1 MRRIAC
7 MCLSLVM
14 FFLLVGCGRK
24 EETVNLPVLD
34 EETRISI
41 ESQWWWRYQYERDVN
56 FLPYWYT
63 EMTRSGL
70 DGVRYYGRYGCFD
83 VWYAP
88 TAIGTPMTRDI
99 CGIPF
104 SSGNEFV
111 IYARSYTDTGLEP
124 LYGHGMLSRED
135 MEAIAAVHQA
145 YETRIAGI
153 KAVWDAEVSEK
164 TDEVVLPAVSEDLKA
179 ELEQAHEGAF
189 GWKPDW
195 MNDRNGGYYGTYNG
209 CSVFIHET
217 MLTAESCIRVAGV
230 KFWNSGSFRLVAY
243 KDGHWKTIED
253 AYDFYWLTKAD
264 VEQIQ
269 QIHNAYEL
277 QIYGFDWSE
286 KE

>member
-1 MRRIAC
+1 MRRIVC
-7 MCLSLVM
+7 LCLSVVLL
-14 FFLLVGCGRK
+14 FLSAGCGQE
-24 EETVNLPVLD
+24 EETVKLPVMD
-34 EETRISI
+34 EATRISI
-41 ESQWWWRYQYERDVN
+41 EAEWLWYQYENDYKI
-56 FLPYWYT
+56 FPHWYT
-63 EMTRSGL
+63 ELTRSGL
-70 DGVRYYGRYGCFD
+70 DGVRYYGKYGYYD

-88 TAIGTPMTRDI
+88 TAIGTPMTREI

-104 SSGNEFV
+104 SSENEFV

-124 LYGHGMLSRED
+124 LYARGMLSRED
-135 MEAIAAVHQA
+135 VEAIAAVHQA

-153 KAVWDAEVSEK
+153 KAAWNAEVTK
-164 TDEVVLPAVSEDLKA
+164 YTDDVVLPAVSGDLKS
-179 ELEQAHEGAF
+179 ELEQAHEATF

-195 MNDRNGGYYGTYNG
+195 MGDRNGGYYGTYNG

-230 KFWNSGSFRLVAY
+230 SFWNSGSFVLAAY
-243 KDGHWKTIED
+243 KDGQWKTIED

-264 VEQIQ
+264 VKQIQ
-269 QIHNAYEL
+269 KIHNTYEL